1 MSQNQDFLFVASNHS
16 LIFYFISYIS
26 LPVLHTFSSLCILY
40 IALSL
45 FPDKLSY
52 LITDQELDLRR
63 LNNGVRPRRLRTRAR
78 RELDSKII
86 NAQED
91 LVNQR

>member
-1 MSQNQDFLFVASNHS
+1 MLLIRFIHS
-16 LIFYFISYIS
+16 
-26 LPVLHTFSSLCILY
+26 CILY
-40 IALSL
+40 L
-45 FPDKLSY
+45 FFLDKLSY

-63 LNNGVRPRRLRTRAR
+63 LNNGVRPRRLRTKAN

-91 LVNQR
+91 LVNQRYHGYYFVIIYVSNRNKY